1 MEAMRTIL
9 HENILQCKELRINAP
24 NYGSCIAIS
33 KNLDTLCHLVDMD
46 SVSIDELNA
55 LRKLNEDVF
64 NGRFRTTYSYM
75 YHTAVMNAI
84 AMAQDYYKSQL

>member
-1 MEAMRTIL
+1 MEAMHAL
-9 HENILQCKELRINAP
+9 LYENILQCKALRTNAP

-33 KNLDTLCHLVDMD
+33 KNLDTLCHLIDMD
-46 SVSIDELNA
+46 SVSIGELNA

-64 NGRFRTTYSYM
+64 NGRFRTTYSSM